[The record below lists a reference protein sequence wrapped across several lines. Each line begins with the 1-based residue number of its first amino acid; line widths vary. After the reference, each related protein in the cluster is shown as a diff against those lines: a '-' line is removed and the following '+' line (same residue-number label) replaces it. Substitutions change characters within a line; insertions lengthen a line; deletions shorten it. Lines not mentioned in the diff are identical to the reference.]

1 MERTVWAVI
10 CGLVLLLATPALAQ
24 KQDLP
29 IAMVDLKYDLI
40 RDGFDRDYITTIFQD
55 ERVEFLPKVVNK
67 IAYLKKERRADYR
80 HFMQPEV
87 VDRGRR
93 YLIQHGEALQRAE
106 NTFGVSKEVIVAIL
120 TVETNLGQVT
130 GRYPVFNVFAS
141 LAVMDTPEVIQDLAL
156 DRRLSSRLQSKAAW
170 ARRELKAFLICCREN
185 RQDPFS
191 LKGSWAGAFG
201 YCQFL
206 PSSLLRCGQDGDG
219 DGQIDIF
226 CDADAIFCIANY
238 LKRGGF
244 KNHRQSTWSRAIH
257 AYNPSDAYVEAV
269 LTLARWY

>member
-1 MERTVWAVI
+1 MAKRLGEVV
-10 CGLVLLLATPALAQ
+10 LSLMLLLATSVFAQ
-24 KQDLP
+24 SSGLP
-29 IAMVDLKYDLI
+29 IAFVDLKYDLI
-40 RDGFDRDYITTIFQD
+40 NDGFDRDYITQIFQD
-55 ERVEFLPKVVNK
+55 ERVDFLPNVVNK

-80 HFMQPEV
+80 HFMRPEV
-87 VDRGRR
+87 VDRGRS
-93 YLIQHGEALQRAE
+93 YLNKHFESLQQAE
-106 NTFGVSKEVIVAIL
+106 NAFGVSKEVIVAIL

-141 LAVMDTPEVIQDLAL
+141 LAVMDSPEVIQNLAL
-156 DRRLSSRLQSKAAW
+156 APRLSSRLKSKAAW
-170 ARRELKAFLICCREN
+170 ARRELKTFLICCQQN

-206 PSSLLRCGQDGDG
+206 PSSLLRCGQDGND
-219 DGQIDIF
+219 DGQIDVF

-238 LKRGGF
+238 LKRAGF
-244 KNHRQSTWSRAIH
+244 KNQQPNTWSRAIH